1 MMSFNSAKPWLLLL
15 AVFVAGAMVGGIVT
29 RHIAVRT
36 IEGVIRNP
44 EIMRTLVEERLLRDL
59 DLTPKQQDS
68 VARILKNTQAEL
80 TQRRQELRPQIQKLL
95 KEMRQE
101 IAADLSDTQRAK
113 FDKLADE
120 NIALLRERKE

>member
-44 EIMRTLVEERLLRDL
+44 EIVRTLVEKRLLRDL

-80 TQRRQELRPQIQKLL
+80 TQRRQELRPEIEKLL

-101 IAADLSDTQRAK
+101 IAAELSDTQRAK
-113 FDKLADE
+113 FDKQADE
-120 NIALLRERKE
+120 NLALLRERKE